1 MISKSERS
9 ATDDGQQATDS
20 AMISKARKSTGQP
33 IETEVGTVR
42 KSWRGRIRIV
52 LVYPNRYHVGMSNL
66 GFQSVYRLLNDFDH
80 IVCERAFLPDT
91 SQPPAKPLKTL
102 ESGKPLSEADV
113 IAFSISFEN
122 DYPNI
127 LSIIENIGLPLRS
140 DQRGERDPLLIA
152 GGVACFMN
160 PEPLAAFFDCFF
172 IGEAEAILPR
182 FVKIFEPGKNKRT
195 LLKSIARHVP
205 GAYVPAFYGVDYHS
219 DGTIAS
225 FKLLEDVPPSVQ
237 RVYLKNLDADATCS
251 AILSANTA
259 FDRTYLIEVG
269 RGCPHGCRFCSAG
282 FIYRPPRF
290 RPISLL
296 TENINQAVSLTDR
309 VGLVGAAI
317 SDLPGIDDL
326 CQRHLDKDIRISFSS
341 LRADG
346 LSPELLAILKQSK
359 VKTATIAPDA
369 GSERM
374 RKVINKGLTEEV
386 ILNAAESLVA
396 NEIPNLK
403 LYFMLGLPTE
413 TADDVNEIISL
424 CKKIKHRFLKTSRS
438 KKRIGDITISLN
450 CFVPKPFTPF
460 QWVAMAEI
468 EVLKKKIQ
476 KIKKEL
482 KKVPNLR
489 IHSDIPRWAY
499 IQALFAR
506 GDRKVGDILSLA
518 HTHKGNWAQTLK
530 SVPINPDFY
539 VIRDR
544 ELNEHLPW
552 DFIDHGIKKSFLQQE
567 YQRAIKALPSPACRV
582 ETCNICGVCNQALQ
596 KHSL

>member
-1 MISKSERS
+1 MV
-9 ATDDGQQATDS
+9 
-20 AMISKARKSTGQP
+20 SKARKSGGQAH
-33 IETEVGTVR
+33 ETEIGTIR
-42 KSWRGRIRIV
+42 KSWRGRTRIA

-66 GFQSVYRLLNDFDH
+66 GFQSVYRLLNDYEH

-91 SQPPAKPLKTL
+91 SQPPATPLKTL
-102 ESGKPLSEADV
+102 ESGRPLSEADV

-140 DQRGERDPLLIA
+140 DHRGKRDPLLIA

-160 PEPLAAFFDCFF
+160 PEPIAAFFDAFL

-182 FVKIFEPGKNKRT
+182 FVEIFEPRNDKGAA
-195 LLKSIARHVP
+195 LKTIARNVP
-205 GAYVPAFYGVDYHS
+205 GAYVPAFYSVDYQQ

-225 FKLLEDVPPSVQ
+225 FNPVEDVPTSVK
-237 RVYLKNLDADATCS
+237 RAYLKNLNGSATCS
-251 AILSANTA
+251 SVLTANTA

-296 TENINQAVSLTDR
+296 TENISRAVSLTDR

-326 CQRHLDKDIRISFSS
+326 CHQHLDKDIRISFSS

-346 LSPELLAILKQSK
+346 LSPELLAVLKKSK

-374 RKVINKGLTEEV
+374 RKVINKGITEEA
-386 ILNAAESLVA
+386 ILSAAESLVA
-396 NEIPNLK
+396 NGIPNLK
-403 LYFMLGLPTE
+403 LYFMIGLPTE
-413 TADDVNEIISL
+413 SVVDVDEIIGL
-424 CKKIKHRFLKTSRS
+424 CKKIKHRFLKSSRS
-438 KKRIGDITISLN
+438 KKRIGEITISLN

-460 QWVAMAEI
+460 QWVAMAE
-468 EVLKKKIQ
+468 VDALKKKIQ
-476 KIKKEL
+476 KIKNEL
-482 KKVPNLR
+482 KKVPNFR

-506 GDRKVGDILSLA
+506 GDRKVADILSLT

-530 SVPINPDFY
+530 SVPVNPDFY

-544 ELNEHLPW
+544 DLNERLPW
-552 DFIDHGIKKSFLQQE
+552 DFIDQGIKKSFLQQE
-567 YQRAIKALPSPACRV
+567 FQRAIKALPSPACRV
-582 ETCNICGVCNQALQ
+582 ETCSICGVCNQDPQ
-596 KHSL
+596 NRPS